1 MAVSSVTWGGG
12 VEPRAEPCPRD
23 LRALRRPY
31 RRQGVRISCFCGCE
45 VAVVRTETVSLH
57 GEGKVEGL
65 GLWTR
70 EGNGKPGRNQPEDA
84 LGRRRGQPLPKHEA
98 RVARLHPESC
108 ALGRAPAPARPAV
121 AGGLAEPRASPRAR
135 APIPICFPRWST
147 VYSSVV

>member
-1 MAVSSVTWGGG
+1 M
-12 VEPRAEPCPRD
+12 
-23 LRALRRPY
+23 
-31 RRQGVRISCFCGCE
+31 
-45 VAVVRTETVSLH
+45 AVVRTETVSLH

-108 ALGRAPAPARPAV
+108 AFGRAPAPARPAV